1 MAGKTFSTST
11 IEIIVIFL
19 FQLTL
24 DDTSSEYILG
34 SGLFAEFLAMKN
46 RAAKILITDPVV
58 TRLWLL
64 ILFFSTPLHC
74 YYDHS
79 SPEIS
84 PPPRTQTLVEIQ
96 NSYVTLL
103 WNYLLHRH
111 NSLDAIRIFS
121 NLNGIYLRMQRISQ
135 AINTEIRTRNDL
147 FSLHQAFNRAV
158 MIENE
163 RK

>member
-1 MAGKTFSTST
+1 MSIDQQTML
-11 IEIIVIFL
+11 FL
-19 FQLTL
+19 LQLTL
-24 DDTSSEYILG
+24 DDISSEYILG
-34 SGLFAEFLAMKN
+34 SSLFAEFLEMRN
-46 RAAKILITDPVV
+46 RAAQILITDPVV

-64 ILFFSTPLHC
+64 ILFFSTPLNC
-74 YYDHS
+74 YYDQS

-84 PPPRTQTLVEIQ
+84 VRSKTIIDIQ

-147 FSLHQAFNRAV
+147 FALHQAFSRAV
-158 MIENE
+158 LIDND
-163 RK
+163 KK